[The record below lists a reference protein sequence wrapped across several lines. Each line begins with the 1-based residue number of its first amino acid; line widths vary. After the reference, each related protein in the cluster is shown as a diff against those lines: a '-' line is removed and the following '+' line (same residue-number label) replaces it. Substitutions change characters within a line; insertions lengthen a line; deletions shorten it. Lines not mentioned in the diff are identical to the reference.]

1 MKKIQYA
8 ILAMLVA
15 SAFISCDKDETNST
29 GKDDYLIF
37 GTFYGKCA
45 GEECVETYKI
55 EQNRLLEDQKDLYAV
70 RDFYPF
76 DDFTVL
82 SQAKFDLVK
91 DLIDFLPDTLK
102 ESESGVIGQ
111 PDAGD
116 WGGAFVELKSGNLH
130 RYWVL
135 DQLESNM
142 PEVFNDFVDKI
153 NEKVALIN
161 Q

>member
-1 MKKIQYA
+1 MKKMQYSM
-8 ILAMLVA
+8 LAMLMFT
-15 SAFISCDKDETNST
+15 AFIGCDKDETNTT

-55 EQNRLLEDQKDLYAV
+55 EQDRLLEDHKDVYAV
-70 RDFYPF
+70 GGFYVF

-91 DLIDFLPDTLK
+91 DLVDFLPDTLK
-102 ESESGVIGQ
+102 QSESGVIGQ

-130 RYWVL
+130 RYWLL

-142 PEVFNDFVDKI
+142 PQVYNDFVDKI